1 MVGVLGLEKEAR
13 MMSPVTSHTVQ
24 LPSGMA
30 AKKGRRESTIE
41 RYLPQW
47 QPCGNCRWMSNG
59 TSGHVVMGVWSR
71 CDGSVV
77 TL

>member
-1 MVGVLGLEKEAR
+1 

-30 AKKGRRESTIE
+30 VKKDRRDGTIE
-41 RYLPQW
+41 RCLSQL
-47 QPCGNCRWMSNG
+47 QSCGIGRWMGNG
-59 TSGHVVMGVWSR
+59 TSGHVVMGVECGYVVMGVWSR